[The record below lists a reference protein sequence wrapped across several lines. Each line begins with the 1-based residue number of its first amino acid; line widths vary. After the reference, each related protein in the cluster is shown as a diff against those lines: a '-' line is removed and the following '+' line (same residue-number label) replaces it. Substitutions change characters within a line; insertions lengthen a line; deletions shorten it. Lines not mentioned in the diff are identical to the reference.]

1 MSTWNLIPFYE
12 NEALWDEDFLHF
24 KNAVET
30 LSTFK
35 GTLKTQK
42 GLKSFYEFE
51 ETLTKQFYRLYG
63 YIHLKS
69 DLNLKDQQL

>member
-35 GTLKTQK
+35 GTLKTQI
-42 GLKSFYEFE
+42 G
-51 ETLTKQFYRLYG
+51 RA
-63 YIHLKS
+63 HV
-69 DLNLKDQQL
+69 